1 MDQLRSRSRCSFA
14 DPPWRKPLTLTSE
27 PQFVKF
33 AKKARKH
40 LPLWWTNADDKAV
53 LKMSREHDWANIA
66 YAVEKSDINEHYGS
80 GMFAMGL
87 RMWTEKVTGIRIA

>member
-1 MDQLRSRSRCSFA
+1 M
-14 DPPWRKPLTLTSE
+14 
-27 PQFVKF
+27 
-33 AKKARKH
+33 
-40 LPLWWTNADDKAV
+40 WWTNADDKAV